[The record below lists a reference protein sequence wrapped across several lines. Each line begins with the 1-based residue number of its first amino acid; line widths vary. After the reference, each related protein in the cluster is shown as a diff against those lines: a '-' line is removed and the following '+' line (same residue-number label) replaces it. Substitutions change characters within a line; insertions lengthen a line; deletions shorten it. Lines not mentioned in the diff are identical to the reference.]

1 MVADDGASKSVQQ
14 LDAVVT
20 RNPLTGDYGIVLV
33 NLHGEEAI
41 TCNIRGLTGSSSN
54 SVKLRTLAGDS
65 VDAYNDIDR
74 PDAVA
79 IEERPL
85 RDVDVSNLSI
95 ECPAHSI
102 TLLNV
107 S

>member
-1 MVADDGASKSVQQ
+1 M
-14 LDAVVT
+14 T

-79 IEERPL
+79 IAERLLQRCGCRQSP
-85 RDVDVSNLSI
+85 NI